1 MNQGIWTLPVKFTT
15 PTQRPKERMKTPTT
29 QTRLKHLIQTDVDA
43 GRKVRWLDID
53 AADRASLIDEIRN
66 EKGPLA
72 KQMKAS
78 GIDVALPTLGGV
90 PIRWRAAVTR
100 TSILGATA

>member
-1 MNQGIWTLPVKFTT
+1 
-15 PTQRPKERMKTPTT
+15 MKIPNT
-29 QTRLKHLIQTDVDA
+29 QTRLKNLIKADVDA
-43 GRKVRWLDID
+43 GRKVRWLEIG

-78 GIDVALPTLGGV
+78 GIDVALPKLDGV
-90 PIRWRAAVTR
+90 PVRWQAAATR
-100 TSILGATA
+100 TRVLGLDDLA